1 MSRFFLRS
9 TQHFLDAA
17 IVAVAFVCAF
27 LLRFDGELP
36 EQMLKRMV
44 FLLPYVVGIR
54 MFVLFATGV
63 PRFAWR
69 FVGMR
74 ESGRILQAVL
84 LGSAIL
90 VLMRVIGG
98 ELQTVSPRAQYM
110 VIPYGVILIDLI
122 LAFLGTTGVRI
133 LWRLRNERRSRARHN
148 APTHAGS
155 PARALLVGAGSA
167 GVQVARQLSARPDMG
182 LMAVGFLD
190 DDAMKRGLEFH
201 GVRVLGTTGD
211 LTAVVQEHQIA
222 EVIITI
228 AHASTAQIRRIVSL
242 CDEAQLPTKIIPG
255 LHEILDGRVELSRIR
270 KVSIHDLL
278 GRAAVSLDLDLV
290 GSFIAQK
297 SILVTGAGGS
307 IGAELCRQIARLEP
321 RKLVLVERAEPSL
334 FQIHRELQSA
344 FPDLELVPAMADV
357 CDDERVRDIF
367 ELHGPEVI
375 FHAAAHK
382 HVPLME
388 INAGEAIKNNVFG
401 TRTVARAA
409 DAFGSESFV
418 LVSTD
423 KAVNPTSIM
432 GSTKRVAE
440 VIVQALGQESKT
452 RFAAVRFGNVLGSA
466 GSVIPIFREQIA
478 TGGPV
483 TVTHPEMVRYFMTIP
498 EASQLVVQAGAMAE
512 GGEIFALDMGEP
524 VRIVDLAEDMIRL
537 SGLDPH
543 DDIEIVFSGVR
554 PGEKLFEE
562 LGFDA
567 EAMDTTGHPKIF
579 QGKLAPI
586 AHERVESGL
595 TRLGACRSSQGR
607 DQVMEALRELVPE
620 LQADARERPV
630 LPPASLAGQE
640 PAPEP
645 GPPEPSQADS
655 APQPA

>member
-9 TQHFLDAA
+9 TQHLLDAF
-17 IVAVAFVCAF
+17 IVAVAFVGAF

-54 MFVLFATGV
+54 MLVLFATGV

-74 ESGRILQAVL
+74 ESGRILQAVVL
-84 LGSAIL
+84 TSGLFVVLRILG
-90 VLMRVIGG
+90 
-98 ELQTVSPRAQYM
+98 EQLQAVSPRAQYL
-110 VIPYGVILIDLI
+110 VIPYGVIVIDLL

-148 APTHAGS
+148 APTHAGA

-167 GVQVARQLSARPDMG
+167 GVQVARELSARPDMG
-182 LMAVGFLD
+182 LTAIGFLD
-190 DDAMKRGLEFH
+190 DDGMKRGLEFH
-201 GVRVLGTTGD
+201 GVRVLGTTNE
-211 LTAVVQEHQIA
+211 LSTAVREHQIA

-228 AHASTAQIRRIVSL
+228 AHASAAQVRRIVAL
-242 CDEAQLPTKIIPG
+242 CDEAQVSTKIIPG

-270 KVSIHDLL
+270 KVSINDLL
-278 GRAAVSLDLDLV
+278 GRDAVSLDLELV
-290 GSFIAQK
+290 GSFIAGK

-307 IGAELCRQIARLEP
+307 IGSELCRQIARLGPE
-321 RKLVLVERAEPSL
+321 KLVLLERAEPSL
-334 FQIHRELQSA
+334 FEIHRELLGEY
-344 FPDLELVPAMADV
+344 PDLDLVPAMADV
-357 CDDERVRDIF
+357 CDADRIRTLF
-367 ELHGPEVI
+367 ELHKPAVI

-388 INAGEAIKNNVFG
+388 VNAGEAIKNNVFG
-401 TRTVARAA
+401 TQTVALAA
-409 DAFGSESFV
+409 QAFGSESFV

-440 VIVQALGQESKT
+440 VVVQALSRESST
-452 RFAAVRFGNVLGSA
+452 RFSAVRFGNVLGSA
-466 GSVIPIFREQIA
+466 GSVIPIFRSQIA
-478 TGGPV
+478 QGGPV

-498 EASQLVVQAGAMAE
+498 EASQLVVQAGAMGK

-524 VRIVDLAEDMIRL
+524 VRIMDLAEDMIRL
-537 SGLDPH
+537 SGLEPH
-543 DDIEIVFSGVR
+543 QDIDIAFSGVR

-562 LGFDA
+562 LGFDS
-567 EAMDTTGHPKIF
+567 EAMDKTGHPKIY
-579 QGKLAPI
+579 QGKLKPLSTDQVQA
-586 AHERVESGL
+586 GL
-595 TRLGACRSSQGR
+595 QNLRPCRSSQSR
-607 DQVMEALRELVPE
+607 AEVMEALRELVPE

-630 LPPASLAGQE
+630 LPPGSSQVGASAQ
-640 PAPEP
+640 AQAS
-645 GPPEPSQADS
+645 PEPSPADS

>member
-1 MSRFFLRS
+1 VSRFFLRS
-9 TQHFLDAA
+9 TQHFVDAL
-17 IVAVAFVCAF
+17 IVATAFVGAF

-44 FLLPYVVGIR
+44 FLLPYVVVIR

-63 PRFAWR
+63 QRFAWR

-74 ESGRILQAVL
+74 ETGRIFQAVL
-84 LGSAIL
+84 VSSGIFVFLRVVGEQLQAI
-90 VLMRVIGG
+90 
-98 ELQTVSPRAQYM
+98 SPRAQYM
-110 VIPYGVILIDLI
+110 VIPYGVILIDLL

-133 LWRLRNERRSRARHN
+133 LWRLRNERKSRARHH
-148 APTHAGS
+148 APVHAGS

-167 GVQVARQLSARPDMG
+167 GVQVARELTARPDMG
-182 LMAVGFLD
+182 LMAIGFLD
-190 DDAMKRGLEFH
+190 DDAMKRGSELH
-201 GVRVLGTTGD
+201 GVRVLGATSELAKIVD
-211 LTAVVQEHQIA
+211 EHQVA

-228 AHASTAQIRRIVSL
+228 AHASAAEIRRIVGL
-242 CDEAQLPTKIIPG
+242 CDEAQIPTKIIPG

-270 KVSIHDLL
+270 KVSINDLL
-278 GRAAVSLDLDLV
+278 GRDAVSLDLDLV
-290 GSFIAQK
+290 GSFIAGK

-307 IGAELCRQIARLEP
+307 IGSELCRQIARLDPE
-321 RKLVLVERAEPSL
+321 KLVLVERAEPSL
-334 FQIHRELQSA
+334 FQIHRELHGTFA
-344 FPDLELVPAMADV
+344 NLDIVPAMADV
-357 CDDERVRDIF
+357 CDGERMRTLF
-367 ELHGPEVI
+367 EIHRPAII

-401 TRTVARAA
+401 TRTVAQAA
-409 DAFGSESFV
+409 HEFESETFV

-440 VIVQALGQESKT
+440 VVVQAMGQESDT
-452 RFAAVRFGNVLGSA
+452 RFVAVRFGNVLGSA

-478 TGGPV
+478 QGGPI

-498 EASQLVVQAGAMAE
+498 EASQLVVQAGAMGQ

-537 SGLDPH
+537 SGLEPH
-543 DDIEIVFSGVR
+543 EDIEVTFSGVR

-567 EAMDTTGHPKIF
+567 EAMDKTRHPKIF
-579 QGKLAPI
+579 QGNLAPMSI
-586 AHERVESGL
+586 ERVASGL
-595 TRLGACRSSQGR
+595 ENLSACRSSQGR

-630 LPPASLAGQE
+630 LPPASRSAAPLSQE
-640 PAPEP
+640 PP
-645 GPPEPSQADS
+645 GPSPADS
-655 APQPA
+655 ESRPA

>member
-9 TQHFLDAA
+9 TQHFVDAL
-17 IVAVAFVCAF
+17 IVATAFVGAF

-44 FLLPYVVGIR
+44 FLLPYVVVIR

-74 ESGRILQAVL
+74 ESGRIFQAVL
-84 LGSAIL
+84 VASGIFVLLRVVGEQLQAI
-90 VLMRVIGG
+90 
-98 ELQTVSPRAQYM
+98 SPRAQYM
-110 VIPYGVILIDLI
+110 VIPYGVILIDLL

-133 LWRLRNERRSRARHN
+133 LWRLRNERKSRARHH
-148 APTHAGS
+148 APVHAGS

-167 GVQVARQLSARPDMG
+167 GVQVARELTARPDMG
-182 LMAVGFLD
+182 LMAIGFLD
-190 DDAMKRGLEFH
+190 DDAMKRGSELH
-201 GVRVLGTTGD
+201 GVRVLGATSELAKIVD
-211 LTAVVQEHQIA
+211 EHQVA

-228 AHASTAQIRRIVSL
+228 AHASAAEIRRIVGL
-242 CDEAQLPTKIIPG
+242 CDEAQIPTKIIPG

-270 KVSIHDLL
+270 KVSINDLL
-278 GRAAVSLDLDLV
+278 GRDAVSLDLDLV
-290 GSFIAQK
+290 GSFIAGK

-307 IGAELCRQIARLEP
+307 IGSELCRQIARLDP
-321 RKLVLVERAEPSL
+321 GKLVLVERAEPSL
-334 FQIHRELQSA
+334 FQIHRELHGTFA
-344 FPDLELVPAMADV
+344 NLEIVPAMADV
-357 CDDERVRDIF
+357 CDQERMRTLF
-367 ELHGPEVI
+367 EIHRPAII

-401 TRTVARAA
+401 TRTVAQAA
-409 DAFGSESFV
+409 HEFESETFV

-440 VIVQALGQESKT
+440 VVVQAMGQESDT
-452 RFAAVRFGNVLGSA
+452 RFVAVRFGNVLGSA

-478 TGGPV
+478 QGGPI

-498 EASQLVVQAGAMAE
+498 EASQLVVQAGAMGQ

-537 SGLDPH
+537 SGLEPH
-543 DDIEIVFSGVR
+543 EDIEVVFSGVR

-567 EAMDTTGHPKIF
+567 EAMDKTRHPKIF
-579 QGKLAPI
+579 QGNLAPM
-586 AHERVESGL
+586 ATERVASGL
-595 TRLGACRSSQGR
+595 ENIGACRSSQGR
-607 DQVMEALRELVPE
+607 DQVMEVLRELVPE

-630 LPPASLAGQE
+630 LPPGSRCGAPLSQE
-640 PAPEP
+640 PP
-645 GPPEPSQADS
+645 GPSPADS
-655 APQPA
+655 EPRPA

>member
-1 MSRFFLRS
+1 VSRFFLRS
-9 TQHFLDAA
+9 TQHFVDAL
-17 IVAVAFVCAF
+17 IVATAFVGAF

-44 FLLPYVVGIR
+44 FLLPYVVVIR

-63 PRFAWR
+63 QRFAWR

-74 ESGRILQAVL
+74 ETGRIFQAVL
-84 LGSAIL
+84 VSSGIFVFLRVVGEQLQAI
-90 VLMRVIGG
+90 
-98 ELQTVSPRAQYM
+98 SPRAQYM
-110 VIPYGVILIDLI
+110 VIPYGVILIDLL

-133 LWRLRNERRSRARHN
+133 LWRLRNERKSRARHH
-148 APTHAGS
+148 APVHAGS

-167 GVQVARQLSARPDMG
+167 GVQVARELTARPDMG
-182 LMAVGFLD
+182 LMAIGFLD
-190 DDAMKRGLEFH
+190 DDAMKRGSELH
-201 GVRVLGTTGD
+201 GVRVLGATSELAKIVD
-211 LTAVVQEHQIA
+211 EHQVA

-228 AHASTAQIRRIVSL
+228 AHASAAEIRRIVGL
-242 CDEAQLPTKIIPG
+242 CDEAQIPTKIIPG

-270 KVSIHDLL
+270 KVSINDLL
-278 GRAAVSLDLDLV
+278 GRDAVSLDLDLV
-290 GSFIAQK
+290 GSFIAGK

-307 IGAELCRQIARLEP
+307 IGSELCRQIARLDPE
-321 RKLVLVERAEPSL
+321 KLVLVERAEPSL
-334 FQIHRELQSA
+334 FQIHRELHGTFA
-344 FPDLELVPAMADV
+344 NLDIVPAM
-357 CDDERVRDIF
+357 RTLF
-367 ELHGPEVI
+367 EIHRPAII

-401 TRTVARAA
+401 TRTVAQAA
-409 DAFGSESFV
+409 HEFESETFV

-440 VIVQALGQESKT
+440 VVVQAMGQESDT
-452 RFAAVRFGNVLGSA
+452 RFVAVRFGNVLGSA

-478 TGGPV
+478 QGGPI

-498 EASQLVVQAGAMAE
+498 EASQLVVQAGAMGQ

-537 SGLDPH
+537 SGLEPH
-543 DDIEIVFSGVR
+543 EDIEVTFSGVR

-567 EAMDTTGHPKIF
+567 EAMDKTRHPKIF
-579 QGKLAPI
+579 QGNLAPMSI
-586 AHERVESGL
+586 ERVASGL
-595 TRLGACRSSQGR
+595 ENLSACRSSQGR

-630 LPPASLAGQE
+630 LPPGSRSAAPLSQE
-640 PAPEP
+640 PP
-645 GPPEPSQADS
+645 GPSPADS
-655 APQPA
+655 ESRPA

>member
-9 TQHFLDAA
+9 TQHFADAL
-17 IVAVAFVCAF
+17 IVATAFVGAF
-27 LLRFDGELP
+27 LLRFDGELS

-44 FLLPYVVGIR
+44 FLLPYVVAIR
-54 MFVLFATGV
+54 MFVLFAAGV

-74 ESGRILQAVL
+74 ESGRILQAVV
-84 LGSAIL
+84 LGSALFVIL
-90 VLMRVIGG
+90 RVVGG
-98 ELQTVSPRAQYM
+98 ELQVVSPRAQYM
-110 VIPYGVILIDLI
+110 VIPYGVILIDLL

-133 LWRLRNERRSRARHN
+133 LWRLRNERQSRERHH
-148 APTHAGS
+148 APVHAGS

-167 GVQVARQLSARPDMG
+167 GVQVARELTARPDMG
-182 LMAVGFLD
+182 LEAIGFLD
-190 DDAMKRGLEFH
+190 DDAIKRGTELH
-201 GVRVLGTTGD
+201 GVRVLGSTSELARIVD
-211 LTAVVQEHQIA
+211 EHNVA

-228 AHASTAQIRRIVSL
+228 AHASAAEIRRIVGL
-242 CDEAQLPTKIIPG
+242 CDEVQIPTKIIPG

-278 GRAAVSLDLDLV
+278 GRDAVSLDLDLV
-290 GSFIAQK
+290 GSFIAGK

-307 IGAELCRQIARLEP
+307 IGSELCRQIARLQPET
-321 RKLVLVERAEPSL
+321 LILVERAEPSL
-334 FQIHRELQSA
+334 FQIHRELQGSFA
-344 FPDLELVPAMADV
+344 DLKLVPAMADV
-357 CDDERVRDIF
+357 CDQERVRTVFD
-367 ELHGPEVI
+367 LHRPAVI

-401 TRTVARAA
+401 TRTVAQAA
-409 DAFGSESFV
+409 REFEAETFV

-440 VIVQALGQESKT
+440 VVVRDMDQESET
-452 RFAAVRFGNVLGSA
+452 RFVAVRFGNVLGSA
-466 GSVIPIFREQIA
+466 GSVIPIFREQILG
-478 TGGPV
+478 GGPV

-498 EASQLVVQAGAMAE
+498 EASQLVVQAGAMGQ
-512 GGEIFALDMGEP
+512 GGEIFALDMGDP

-537 SGLDPH
+537 SGLEPH
-543 DDIEIVFSGVR
+543 EDIEVVFSGVR

-567 EAMDTTGHPKIF
+567 EAMDKTLHPKIF
-579 QGKLAPI
+579 QGNLGPI
-586 AHERVESGL
+586 SSERVSAGL
-595 TRLGACRSSQGR
+595 QNLRACCSSQAR

-620 LQADARERPV
+620 LQPDARERPV
-630 LPPASLAGQE
+630 LPPGSPVPEPPSQE
-640 PAPEP
+640 PPAPSP
-645 GPPEPSQADS
+645 ADS
-655 APQPA
+655 AAQPA